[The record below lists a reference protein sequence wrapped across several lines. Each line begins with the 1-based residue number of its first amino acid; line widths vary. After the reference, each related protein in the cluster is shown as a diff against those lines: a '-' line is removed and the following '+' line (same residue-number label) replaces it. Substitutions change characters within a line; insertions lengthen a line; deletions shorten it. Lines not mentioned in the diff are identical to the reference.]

1 MALERLRTDQG
12 TWEKGKCLCG
22 SVNLSWIFLAASGEW
37 VGGDRWGQKA
47 RAITITQVTADLGLG
62 WESGKAG
69 PRNQLR
75 VDQGAFGSLYNGKH
89 HCCGQLER
97 FSTALYCS

>member
-1 MALERLRTDQG
+1 MALEGLRADQG

-47 RAITITQVTADLGLG
+47 RAIAITQVTADLGLG

-69 PRNQLR
+69 R
-75 VDQGAFGSLYNGKH
+75 VTQKPAQSGSESFWFPVQWETPL
-89 HCCGQLER
+89 LWA
-97 FSTALYCS
+97 T